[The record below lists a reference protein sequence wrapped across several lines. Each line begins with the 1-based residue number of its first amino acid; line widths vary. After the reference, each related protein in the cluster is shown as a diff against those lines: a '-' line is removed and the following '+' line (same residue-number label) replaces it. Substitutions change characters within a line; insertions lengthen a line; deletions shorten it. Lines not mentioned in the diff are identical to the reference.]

1 VDTDDDRPV
10 ETIRVRRADRHA
22 PLLVVLVAAGFALAV
37 LKPWEGS
44 ARTRTVSP
52 VVPSAAVAVAG
63 VGVTPAAL
71 AAPTLSPAQ
80 VVAQEARDRRQCQ
93 SGIGWRV
100 VTMEQTGGRPTRTLL
115 MVAPTKLPSTPTDPL
130 IPTAV
135 LYAQR
140 LFGIGFCQPSSDD
153 RGAVVPSPR
162 VAIWAIPRTGAPI
175 PEVQPITLDA
185 GLASIGESYFGPPSA
200 AATDQWA
207 AGRYVFAVQTDE
219 SNALPAW
226 FALEYRD
233 TRTADAGDP
242 QHAAP

>member
-1 VDTDDDRPV
+1 M
-10 ETIRVRRADRHA
+10 
-22 PLLVVLVAAGFALAV
+22 LLVAAGFALAV
-37 LKPWEGS
+37 LKPWES
-44 ARTRTVSP
+44 PARTRTIAP
-52 VVPSAAVAVAG
+52 VLPSAAGATAGVAVA
-63 VGVTPAAL
+63 PAAIP
-71 AAPTLSPAQ
+71 APTLSAAELA
-80 VVAQEARDRRQCQ
+80 AQEARGRRQCQ

-115 MVAPTKLPSTPTDPL
+115 MVAPTKLPSTPTDPR

-153 RGAVVPSPR
+153 RTAAVSSPQ
-162 VAIWAIPRTGAPI
+162 VAIWAIPREGAPV
-175 PEVQPITLDA
+175 PVVQPITLDTA
-185 GLASIGESYFGPPSA
+185 LAAIGESYFGPPSTA
-200 AATDQWA
+200 AIDQWA
-207 AGRYVFAVQTDE
+207 PGRYVFEVQTDE